1 MNTRST
7 ARTTFSSSLQVPH
20 YILISCHMRV
30 SSRELPSLP
39 KTNLESEGS
48 GKATSLM
55 FKNHTHNQ
63 SSTCSL
69 I

>member
-1 MNTRST
+1 MSTRST

-30 SSRELPSLP
+30 SSHELPSLP
-39 KTNLESEGS
+39 KTNLVSEGS
-48 GKATSLM
+48 GKATSLK
-55 FKNHTHNQ
+55 FENHTHDL